1 MKTHFPRLLT
11 VAATLGLGIVIGLA
25 CSQSPREGVGQAD
38 AAEETPACCEKN
50 ETKPVSCEKCAKKV
64 QRFGSVIG
72 LKRESVDRYVE
83 LHAAVWPTV
92 QKQISGSNIQNYSIY
107 MGELDDGN
115 LYLFSYFE
123 YTGDDF
129 KADMARMAKDPET
142 QRWWKETDPLQI
154 PQKNRA
160 EGDHWLAMKEVFH
173 QD

>member
-1 MKTHFPRLLT
+1 MKMQPPRLLT
-11 VAATLGLGIVIGLA
+11 VAATLALGFVVGLA
-25 CSQSPREGVGQAD
+25 SSASQRKEPGQAA
-38 AAEETPACCEKN
+38 AAEKKPACCEK
-50 ETKPVSCEKCAKKV
+50 KKV

-92 QKQISGSNIQNYSIY
+92 QKQISENNIQNYSIY

-129 KADMARMAKDPET
+129 EADMARMAKDPEIK
-142 QRWWKETDPLQI
+142 RWWKETDPLQI
-154 PQKNRA
+154 PLKNRA
-160 EGDHWLAMKEVFH
+160 EGDHWMTMKEVFH

>member
-1 MKTHFPRLLT
+1 MR
-11 VAATLGLGIVIGLA
+11 
-25 CSQSPREGVGQAD
+25 
-38 AAEETPACCEKN
+38 
-50 ETKPVSCEKCAKKV
+50 
-64 QRFGSVIG
+64 RFGSVIG

-129 KADMARMAKDPET
+129 KADMARMAEDPET

-154 PQKNRA
+154 PLKNRA
-160 EGDHWLAMKEVFH
+160 EGDHWMSMKEVFH